1 MSYLRSDN
9 QNRTEMTYTDS
20 DFERFYLRYKA
31 EVFQLYMPAKTY
43 CIRNKVPYIK
53 FNKWFRNTRHR
64 IVPVVVD
71 GMPEELGDSVE
82 VAIPAEGQQATSSYV
97 RHRVSVQAQNRPKF
111 ITSQLRNN

>member
-31 EVFQLYMPAKTY
+31 EALPLDIPVKTY
-43 CIRNKVPYIK
+43 CIRNNVPYNK
-53 FNKWFRNTRHR
+53 FNKWFRDTQHR

-71 GMPEELGDSVE
+71 GMPEEEHGNLAE
-82 VAIPAEGQQATSSYV
+82 VDIPAEGQHPTPSYV
-97 RHRVSVQAQNRPKF
+97 RHREVTVY
-111 ITSQLRNN
+111 